1 MPGDVWAHW
10 NGMNRSV
17 FREYR
22 VGFGGGG
29 ITYYVQWLMFA
40 NIAVFVLQ
48 LMAHIPLGG
57 ASHAPPGGR
66 LLVEGVAYSNAKLFD
81 GWIWVP
87 FTYMFVHGSLS
98 HLFFNMLQLYFFGP
112 EVERTLGTRQF
123 LRFYLV
129 CGVLAALANL
139 LVLALGGGGGVVIG
153 ASGAVLG
160 VLVAFAVIDP
170 DREILLFPIPFPI
183 NARALVLLL
192 LLLNVINGLEGGTDT
207 AVATH
212 LGGMAAGYVYMKL
225 RPLTLQWSWQR
236 RGRSVRKPKPDKGVG
251 PDEAKVKEAVDNI
264 FKFQGKDRR

>member
-1 MPGDVWAHW
+1 MS
-10 NGMNRSV
+10 RSV
-17 FREYR
+17 FREQR

-29 ITYYVQWLMFA
+29 VTHYVQWLILA
-40 NIAVFVLQ
+40 NVAVFVLQ
-48 LMAHIPLGG
+48 LLAHIPLGG
-57 ASHAPPGGR
+57 ASFAPPGGR
-66 LLVEGVAYSNAKLFD
+66 TVLDALAYSNARLFD

-87 FTYMFVHGSLS
+87 FTYLFVHGGLS

-129 CGVLAALANL
+129 CGVLAALSNL
-139 LVLALGGGGGVVIG
+139 VVLALGGASGPVIG

-183 NARALVLLL
+183 NARALVLLF
-192 LLLNVINGLEGGTDT
+192 LLLNVINGLEGGTNT

-212 LGGMAAGYVYMKL
+212 LGGMAAGYGYMKL

-236 RGRSVRKPKPDKGVG
+236 RGRGARKPKPGETAG
-251 PDEAKVKEAVDNI
+251 PDEDKVKEAVDNI